1 MDVNLFSK
9 VKKDAARKLSE
20 GSSYDELQ
28 LSLGIS
34 RETLVEWIENDIDF
48 VAALN
53 SRFNEQDL
61 LIRNN
66 LADAAVTASK
76 DINMM
81 VKSGDMVDTNKFD
94 MLNEVIQMYLAKRK
108 QEKDNGSHS
117 QVEGKAQAKA
127 PTKEGWDKLKSE
139 IFGL

>member
-1 MDVNLFSK
+1 MDVDLFSK

-20 GSSYDELQ
+20 GQSYDELQ
-28 LSLGIS
+28 LSLGVS
-34 RETLVEWIENDIDF
+34 RETLIEWIENDVDF
-48 VAALN
+48 VSALN
-53 SRFNEQDL
+53 SRFKEQDL

-81 VKSGDMVDTNKFD
+81 VKSGDMVDTTKFD
-94 MLNEVIQMYLAKRK
+94 MLNEVVQMYLAKRK
-108 QEKDNGSHS
+108 QEKENGSHS
-117 QVEGKAQAKA
+117 QSQGKGQAKP
-127 PTKEGWDKLKSE
+127 PTKEGWDEIKRE